1 MSDGSLFVDW
11 ITITQHHSGT
21 ILPIL
26 TGGLTVHYSA
36 DGVPVF
42 ERNQSTRIQGSFDT
56 SVRVGCDGFR
66 VSLSGNPGRLSRP
79 DNVFNH
85 GLAGTIE
92 ACNRVL
98 VELGLP
104 PFTPEPSHG
113 PADQQGPF
121 SQPRRGAVISR
132 LDVTRNFSTGSESS
146 ARAFIRWL
154 AGRSLARMKRGQAG
168 DESVWWANTRHM
180 LKAYIKHL
188 EMIKHGSASDDELV
202 TWLKEKGVV
211 RVELELKKRL
221 LSELGLND
229 LANVNDQKLAELFD
243 QHMEPFKRADRSTDD
258 DILEHVPQRSRAIA
272 AAWLAGHDVRDLVGK
287 SQLYVHAKRLR
298 ECGLDILATRNV
310 ERFPVKVRFID
321 LQPLTLSDAPEWYS
335 LERRAA

>member
-1 MSDGSLFVDW
+1 MKNGSLFVDW
-11 ITITQHHSGT
+11 ITITQHHPGAV
-21 ILPIL
+21 LPIL

-42 ERNQSTRIQGSFDT
+42 ERNQSTRISGSHDT

-66 VSLSGNPGRLSRP
+66 VSLSGNPGRLSRK

-92 ACNRVL
+92 ACNRIL

-104 PFTPEPSHG
+104 PFSDRG
-113 PADQQGPF
+113 PDRPAGAAREVSCPG
-121 SQPRRGAVISR
+121 RGAVISR
-132 LDVTRNFSTGSESS
+132 LDVTRNYSTGSEGS

-154 AGRSLARMKRGQAG
+154 GGRSLARMKKGQAG

-188 EMIKHGSASDDELV
+188 EMLKHGAGNDDELV
-202 TWLKEKGVV
+202 KWLKDQGVV

-229 LANVNDQKLAELFD
+229 LANLTDEKLLEIYEA
-243 QHMEPFKRADRSTDD
+243 QIEPFKRADRSGDD
-258 DILEHVPQRSRAIA
+258 DILEALPRKSRVYA
-272 AAWLAGHDVRDLVGK
+272 AAWLAGQDMQEMASRATLFR
-287 SQLYVHAKRLR
+287 HAKALR
-298 ECGLDILATRNV
+298 ECGIDILQPRNI
-310 ERFPVKVRFID
+310 ERFPVKVRFIE
-321 LQPLTLSDAPEWYS
+321 LQPLARPDWYS
-335 LERRAA
+335 LEQAA

>member
-1 MSDGSLFVDW
+1 MSDGSLFIDW
-11 ITITQHHSGT
+11 ITITQHHPGAV
-21 ILPIL
+21 LPIL
-26 TGGLTVHYSA
+26 TGGVTVHYSA
-36 DGVPVF
+36 EGVPVF
-42 ERNQSTRIQGSFDT
+42 ERNQSTRFQGSFDT

-104 PFTPEPSHG
+104 PFTTFG
-113 PADQQGPF
+113 ADRPA
-121 SQPRRGAVISR
+121 SAAREVAQPGRGAVVSR
-132 LDVTRNFSTGSESS
+132 LDVTRNYATGSESS

-154 AGRSLARMKRGQAG
+154 GARSISRMKRGQAG

-180 LKAYIKHL
+180 LKAYIKHM
-188 EMIKHGSASDDELV
+188 EMVKHGSSKDDELV
-202 TWLKEKGVV
+202 NWLKEKGVV

-229 LANVNDQKLAELFD
+229 LANLTDEKLADIYE
-243 QHMEPFKRADRSTDD
+243 QQIEPFKRADRSCDE
-258 DILEHVPQRSRAIA
+258 DILEVIPQKSRVYA
-272 AAWLAGHDVRDLVGK
+272 AAWLAGQDMQAMASRATLFR
-287 SQLYVHAKRLR
+287 HAKVLR
-298 ECGLDILATRNV
+298 ECGIDILASRNV
-310 ERFPVKVRFID
+310 ERFPVKVRFIE
-321 LQPLTLSDAPEWYS
+321 LEPLAVPDWYS
-335 LERRAA
+335 LEQRRAA

>member
-1 MSDGSLFVDW
+1 MSDGSLFIDW
-11 ITITQHHSGT
+11 ITITQHHQGAV
-21 ILPIL
+21 LPIL

-42 ERNQSTRIQGSFDT
+42 ERNQSTRISGSHDT

-104 PFTPEPSHG
+104 PFTTRG
-113 PADQQGPF
+113 ADRPAGAAREV
-121 SQPRRGAVISR
+121 SQPGRGAVVSR
-132 LDVTRNFSTGSESS
+132 LDVTRNYRTGSESS

-154 AGRSLARMKRGQAG
+154 GGRSISRMKRGQAG

-188 EMIKHGSASDDELV
+188 EMLKHGAGKDDDMV
-202 TWLKEKGVV
+202 MWLKDQGVV

-229 LANVNDQKLAELFD
+229 LANLTDEKLAEIYE
-243 QHMEPFKRADRSTDD
+243 QQIEPFKRADRSEDEEL
-258 DILEHVPQRSRAIA
+258 LESLPQKSRVYA
-272 AAWLAGHDVRDLVGK
+272 AAWLAGQDMQAMASRATLFR
-287 SQLYVHAKRLR
+287 HAKVLR
-298 ECGLDILATRNV
+298 ECGIDILAPRNV
-310 ERFPVKVRFID
+310 ERFPVKVRFIE
-321 LQPLTLSDAPEWYS
+321 LEPLAVPDWYS
-335 LERRAA
+335 LERAA

>member
-1 MSDGSLFVDW
+1 MQDGSLFIDW
-11 ITITQHHSGT
+11 ITITQHHQGAV
-21 ILPIL
+21 LPIL
-26 TGGLTVHYSA
+26 TGGVTVHYSA
-36 DGVPVF
+36 EGVPVF
-42 ERNQSTRIQGSFDT
+42 ERNQSTRIQGSHDT

-66 VSLSGNPGRLSRP
+66 VSLSGNPGRLSRK

-104 PFTPEPSHG
+104 PFTTSGAHR
-113 PADQQGPF
+113 PAGAAREVA
-121 SQPRRGAVISR
+121 STGRGAVVSR
-132 LDVTRNFSTGSESS
+132 LDVTRNYATGSESS

-154 AGRSLARMKRGQAG
+154 GGRSIARMKRGQAG

-180 LKAYIKHL
+180 LKAYVKHL
-188 EMIKHGSASDDELV
+188 EMVKHGSAKDDDLV
-202 TWLKEKGVV
+202 IWLQKQGVV

-229 LANVNDQKLAELFD
+229 LANLTDEKLAEIYE
-243 QHMEPFKRADRSTDD
+243 QQIEPFKRADRSCDD
-258 DILEHVPQRSRAIA
+258 DILEALPRRSRALA
-272 AAWLAGHDVRDLVGK
+272 AAWLAGHDVRDLIGK
-287 SQLYVHAKRLR
+287 TQLYVHAKVLR
-298 ECGLDILATRNV
+298 ECGIDILQPRNV

-321 LQPLTLSDAPEWYS
+321 LQPLAVPEWYS
-335 LERRAA
+335 LRAA

>member
-1 MSDGSLFVDW
+1 MSDGSLFIDW
-11 ITITQHHSGT
+11 ITITQHHSGKV
-21 ILPIL
+21 LPIL
-26 TGGLTVHYSA
+26 TGGVTVHYSA
-36 DGVPVF
+36 DGVPIF
-42 ERNQSTRIQGSFDT
+42 ERNQSTRFQGSFDT
-56 SVRVGCDGFR
+56 SIRVGCDGFR

-104 PFTPEPSHG
+104 PFTAYG
-113 PADQQGPF
+113 ADRPAGAAREVA
-121 SQPRRGAVISR
+121 QPGRGAVVSR
-132 LDVTRNFSTGSESS
+132 LDITRNYATGSEST

-154 AGRSLARMKRGQAG
+154 GARSISRMKRGQAG

-188 EMIKHGSASDDELV
+188 EMLKHGSAKDDELV
-202 TWLKEKGVV
+202 SWLKEKGVV

-229 LANVNDQKLAELFD
+229 LANLSDEKLADIYE
-243 QHMEPFKRADRSTDD
+243 QQIEPFKRSDRSSDE
-258 DILEHVPQRSRAIA
+258 DILEHVPSRSRAYA
-272 AAWLAGHDVRDLVGK
+272 AAWLAGHDMKQMASERT
-287 SQLYVHAKRLR
+287 LYRHAKVLK
-298 ECGLDILATRNV
+298 ECGLDILAPRNV
-310 ERFPVKVRFID
+310 ERFPVKVRFIE
-321 LQPLTLSDAPEWYS
+321 LQPLSLSDAPEWYS
-335 LERRAA
+335 IKRAA